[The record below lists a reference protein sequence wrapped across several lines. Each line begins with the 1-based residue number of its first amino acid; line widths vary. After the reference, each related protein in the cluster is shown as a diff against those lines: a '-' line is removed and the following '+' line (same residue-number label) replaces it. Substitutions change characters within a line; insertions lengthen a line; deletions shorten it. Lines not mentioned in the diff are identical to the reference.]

1 MGHFHTPE
9 GKIILGRNMSK
20 SDKKEIHFERE
31 MRTTEVIN
39 YLELL
44 IKSFKEGKIV
54 FEQGDMLISLRPADV
69 VAVEIEAKQKKRK
82 AKLSHEVSWSGV
94 DM

>member
-1 MGHFHTPE
+1 
-9 GKIILGRNMSK
+9 MSK

-31 MRTTEVIN
+31 MRTAEVIN

-54 FEQGDMLISLRPADV
+54 VEQGDMLISLIPADV

-82 AKLSHEVSWSGV
+82 AKLSLEVSWSGV
-94 DM
+94 DI